1 LESRAG
7 AVPLQ
12 LTQGCIVASIQGDL
26 DEKRVADLREDL
38 LALLHR
44 TGARGVILDV
54 AGVEILDLT
63 DFDALR
69 KTLDMAKLLGARCL
83 VAGLRP
89 GVVSSLIDLAAD
101 VRSIDAVLDLDDAFR
116 AMQAHKDGNRGD
128 STADLTEAELDELGP
143 EEGGEGGLEE
153 DG

>member
-1 LESRAG
+1 M
-7 AVPLQ
+7 
-12 LTQGCIVASIQGDL
+12 ASIQGDL
-26 DEKRVADLREDL
+26 NEERVADLREDL

-44 TGARGVILDV
+44 TSSRGVILDV
-54 AGVEILDLT
+54 AGVEILDLA

-116 AMQAHKDGNRGD
+116 VMREHMDAHLGAGAADSSEADFDELEPEGDGENDLEKDG
-128 STADLTEAELDELGP
+128 
-143 EEGGEGGLEE
+143 
-153 DG
+153 